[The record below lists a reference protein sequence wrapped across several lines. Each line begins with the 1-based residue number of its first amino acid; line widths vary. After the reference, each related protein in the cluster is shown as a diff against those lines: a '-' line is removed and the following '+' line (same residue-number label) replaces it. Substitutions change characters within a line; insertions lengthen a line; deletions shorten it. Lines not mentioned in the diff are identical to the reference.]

1 MPRRS
6 WYRRRLSGSLLA
18 RGLGA
23 DKASSDEQ
31 SWCEWWTAV
40 ARQYGE
46 QRAVDLRSSLSIKP
60 GNRRTTN
67 IRWFYHSRPT
77 MVALIKPNPEVYVS
91 KIK

>member
-46 QRAVDLRSSLSIKP
+46 QRAVD
-60 GNRRTTN
+60 
-67 IRWFYHSRPT
+67 
-77 MVALIKPNPEVYVS
+77 
-91 KIK
+91 

>member
-31 SWCEWWTAV
+31 SWCEC
-40 ARQYGE
+40 G
-46 QRAVDLRSSLSIKP
+46 RSTVC
-60 GNRRTTN
+60 RTMRGRLT
-67 IRWFYHSRPT
+67 I
-77 MVALIKPNPEVYVS
+77 VALY
-91 KIK
+91 